1 MRAFGKPEDVARH
14 FGHSVEVADSA
25 YDKGRM
31 AATQA
36 AAQGYYAA
44 LAAEMAKAKALRE
57 DNRGQAN

>member
-1 MRAFGKPEDVARH
+1 MARH
-14 FGHSVEVADSA
+14 FGHSVEVADAA

-31 AATQA
+31 AATHA

-44 LAAEMAKAKALRE
+44 LAADMAKAKKRVE